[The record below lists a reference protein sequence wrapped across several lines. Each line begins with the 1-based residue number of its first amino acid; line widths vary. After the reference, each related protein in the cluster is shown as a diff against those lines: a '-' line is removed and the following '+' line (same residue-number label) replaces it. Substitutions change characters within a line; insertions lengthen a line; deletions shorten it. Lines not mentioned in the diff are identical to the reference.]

1 MKRFSMGR
9 FPNESGPIG
18 KMGIAR
24 DATLQRDREI
34 EALRADE
41 NASNLWFNKDRNP
54 GIRNNTASDSEQV
67 QELQRL
73 MDLYVSGVADKSISA
88 NDFREGTSPF
98 SSDSI
103 LPTNSSLIYGE
114 IGEEPSDIIG
124 AIAYRSNLIDAMID
138 RSGKDYKDYTD
149 IIAKAKSLFNNDKHI
164 ELFNDDSPTGRM
176 STFDGLIKSYEGIYG
191 MPTMQPQ
198 DEYYESVYGTRDI
211 ASDSLRRAAYT
222 VSKYSPLDI
231 SKNLTSGDD
240 DDVEWSTNN
249 WSLAKNRLMQASDA
263 VIVRM
268 NNNDL
273 RSAEVLMIDRK
284 SGPFTNAKALVGGL
298 RDGSEDYMTTAT
310 REGLEEVGIDLE
322 SSIEARP
329 LGIITSPDWDPRFVK
344 GARVG
349 AGLFIVPWDSNVTAA
364 SDAKA
369 ASWVPLEDI
378 ARGKYPI
385 AFGHAEWLRRAVAKM
400 GKDYEGS
407 NSADPFSD
415 LRLSI
420 ALRLNILAK
429 AQRIRNQRILARINK
444 VRSEKDAEKF
454 LPNDKMPHPLMPWGA
469 EFKSDSWNPD
479 GPVGK
484 MARPSR
490 PIVDKSLAQ
499 DLGLLDY
506 QSGYSIDELNSS
518 SPIPTSQK
526 YRLSGNKV
534 SDDRYNGLWIPYMEN
549 SISRVSKP
557 EFNEGKEQP
566 TVYVLG
572 GSSGTG
578 KTIARTSGFSGI
590 PSYNDAV
597 VIDPDDAKM
606 VMPEA
611 RYWYER
617 QLPDAANLT
626 HAESRALAAS
636 LMRRASSEG
645 IDMTY
650 DTSGQFNDGN
660 KDLINWR
667 KAGYKIVAHYFFS
680 PDDVILKRNAE
691 RFERTGRMVP
701 DWIPPVINRN
711 LYFQL
716 PNLDA
721 FFDELFVYD
730 TTNDPMN
737 PIMVARRAI
746 NEQLE
751 VMDPK
756 LFDFANFD
764 KGR

>member
-1 MKRFSMGR
+1 
-9 FPNESGPIG
+9 
-18 KMGIAR
+18 
-24 DATLQRDREI
+24 
-34 EALRADE
+34 
-41 NASNLWFNKDRNP
+41 
-54 GIRNNTASDSEQV
+54 
-67 QELQRL
+67 
-73 MDLYVSGVADKSISA
+73 
-88 NDFREGTSPF
+88 
-98 SSDSI
+98 
-103 LPTNSSLIYGE
+103 
-114 IGEEPSDIIG
+114 
-124 AIAYRSNLIDAMID
+124 
-138 RSGKDYKDYTD
+138 
-149 IIAKAKSLFNNDKHI
+149 
-164 ELFNDDSPTGRM
+164 
-176 STFDGLIKSYEGIYG
+176 
-191 MPTMQPQ
+191 
-198 DEYYESVYGTRDI
+198 
-211 ASDSLRRAAYT
+211 
-222 VSKYSPLDI
+222 
-231 SKNLTSGDD
+231 
-240 DDVEWSTNN
+240 
-249 WSLAKNRLMQASDA
+249 
-263 VIVRM
+263 
-268 NNNDL
+268 
-273 RSAEVLMIDRK
+273 
-284 SGPFTNAKALVGGL
+284 
-298 RDGSEDYMTTAT
+298 
-310 REGLEEVGIDLE
+310 
-322 SSIEARP
+322 
-329 LGIITSPDWDPRFVK
+329 
-344 GARVG
+344 
-349 AGLFIVPWDSNVTAA
+349 
-364 SDAKA
+364 
-369 ASWVPLEDI
+369 
-378 ARGKYPI
+378 
-385 AFGHAEWLRRAVAKM
+385 
-400 GKDYEGS
+400 
-407 NSADPFSD
+407 
-415 LRLSI
+415 
-420 ALRLNILAK
+420 
-429 AQRIRNQRILARINK
+429 
-444 VRSEKDAEKF
+444 
-454 LPNDKMPHPLMPWGA
+454 
-469 EFKSDSWNPD
+469 
-479 GPVGK
+479 
-484 MARPSR
+484 
-490 PIVDKSLAQ
+490 
-499 DLGLLDY
+499 
-506 QSGYSIDELNSS
+506 
-518 SPIPTSQK
+518 
-526 YRLSGNKV
+526 
-534 SDDRYNGLWIPYMEN
+534 MEN